1 MSGIYENLPWFRGD
15 TYGPGAITP
24 NVGGAN
30 YLGKIY
36 FQEDPYY
43 GTGMYIRLRVARNDS
58 GIALLPGRAVT
69 FKRVAGLGWYSV
81 GGYCTAPGELTA
93 IVDERL
99 PPAGVAAGD
108 IFFIVIGGPVLAT
121 LPPGG
126 ATVAVGDYLWAATG
140 AASTAGTDSGRLA
153 DAQASLTGL
162 TVTGEQ
168 LLQVYGNAMS
178 AAASTNATTAP
189 TYMLVNA
196 GSPMW

>member
-1 MSGIYENLPWFRGD
+1 MSGIYENLLFKRGA
-15 TYGPGAITP
+15 TYGSGAITP
-24 NVGGAN
+24 NTGGAN
-30 YLGKIY
+30 LLGKIV

-43 GTGMYIRLRVARNDS
+43 GTGMYIRLRYCRNDS
-58 GIALLPGRAVT
+58 GIALLPGRAVKFNKT
-69 FKRVAGLGWYSV
+69 AGLGWYSV
-81 GGYCTAPGELTA
+81 AGYCTLPGELTG
-93 IVDERL
+93 IVDEFL
-99 PPAGVAAGD
+99 PPGGVAVGD
-108 IFFIVIGGPVLAT
+108 IFWVVIGGPVLAT

>member
-15 TYGPGAITP
+15 TYGAGAITP
-24 NVGGAN
+24 NTGGAN
-30 YLGKIY
+30 LLGKLY

-43 GTGMYIRLRVARNDS
+43 NTGMYIRLRVCRNDS
-58 GIALLPGRAVT
+58 GIALLPGRAVVFNKT
-69 FKRVAGLGWYSV
+69 AGLGWYSV
-81 GGYCTAPGELTA
+81 GGYCTAPGALTG
-93 IVDERL
+93 IVDEKL
-99 PPAGVAAGD
+99 PPGGVAAGD
-108 IFFIVIGGPVLAT
+108 LFYVVVGGPVLAT

-153 DAQASLTGL
+153 DAQALLTGL

-168 LLQVYGNAMS
+168 LLQVFGNAMS
-178 AAASTNATTAP
+178 SAASTGATTTT